1 MDDKALRMNLFSIE
15 SPTRPILAW
24 SRRINFVLVSYRA
37 TAGCTHT
44 SSGQRRLAAFAA
56 KGRCTR
62 CTCLACTSTCAPRG
76 DFPYKSPEFQ
86 PISAQS
92 ARLVHRIIVPR
103 TFPCTSQTCTMS
115 ARGPHEIRATLL
127 PPVQV
132 HRQDPYEQWSHETC
146 GVIIFVTILHDHLP
160 ISFRNRWAF
169 ICSLVM

>member
-24 SRRINFVLVSYRA
+24 RWRINSVLVSYRA
-37 TAGCTHT
+37 AVGCTHT

-62 CTCLACTSTCAPRG
+62 CTCLACSSTCASRG
-76 DFPYKSPEFQ
+76 DFPYKSPDIRL
-86 PISAQS
+86 ISVDS

-115 ARGPHEIRATLL
+115 AQLPHKVRATLL

-132 HRQDPYEQWSHETC
+132 HRQAPCEGWSTRPA
-146 GVIIFVTILHDHLP
+146 GMATIIH
-160 ISFRNRWAF
+160 
-169 ICSLVM
+169 